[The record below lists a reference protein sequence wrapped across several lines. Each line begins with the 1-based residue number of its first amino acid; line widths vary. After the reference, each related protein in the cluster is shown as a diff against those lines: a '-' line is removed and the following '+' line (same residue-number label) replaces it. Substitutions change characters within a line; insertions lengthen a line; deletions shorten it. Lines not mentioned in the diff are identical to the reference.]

1 MFIALHGI
9 YVYFKIIFLCD
20 EKLCEFLQLLK
31 KSLMQFNIILYE
43 KSQNDVSMSLKD
55 QIPQGKVSFD
65 HNLSIRNV
73 LIKNQ
78 QQDQM
83 CTFTIYHSSDEKK
96 IFN

>member
-9 YVYFKIIFLCD
+9 YVYFKIIFSCD
-20 EKLCEFLQLLK
+20 AKLCEFLQLLK
-31 KSLMQFNIILYE
+31 KSFMQFNIILYE
-43 KSQNDVSMSLKD
+43 KSQNDVSMSLKA

-78 QQDQM
+78 Q
-83 CTFTIYHSSDEKK
+83 HGAPGWLGRLSV
-96 IFN
+96 